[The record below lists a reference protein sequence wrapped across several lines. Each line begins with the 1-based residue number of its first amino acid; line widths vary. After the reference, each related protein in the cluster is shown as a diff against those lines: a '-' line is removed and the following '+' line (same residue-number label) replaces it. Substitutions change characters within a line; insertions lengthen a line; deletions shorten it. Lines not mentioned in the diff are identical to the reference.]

1 MRPGAGAGA
10 GAGDLPLAGPD
21 PTPRSCA
28 GLQPGAGAGDAG
40 PGPAAVS
47 AVYLPLT
54 LSILIHVRL
63 WTAVANPHLSL
74 AEIKRVGVGQRTVR
88 AAVAAT
94 KLRPSIFN
102 RRNLHK
108 YLCLVKDECLGRY

>member
-1 MRPGAGAGA
+1 MRPGAGAGT

-21 PTPRSCA
+21 PAPRSCA

-47 AVYLPLT
+47 ADYHWLT
-54 LSILIHVRL
+54 LYSSM
-63 WTAVANPHLSL
+63 ANLHLSL

-88 AAVAAT
+88 AAVTAT
-94 KLRPSIFN
+94 KLLPSIFN

>member
-1 MRPGAGAGA
+1 MRVQPGAGA

-28 GLQPGAGAGDAG
+28 GLQPGAGDAAL
-40 PGPAAVS
+40 GPAAVS
-47 AVYLPLT
+47 ADYLPLT
-54 LSILIHVRL
+54 HSMLIHVQL
-63 WTAVANPHLSL
+63 WTSVANLHLSL

-88 AAVAAT
+88 AAVTAT

>member
-1 MRPGAGAGA
+1 MRVQPGAGAGA
-10 GAGDLPLAGPD
+10 GELPLAGPD

-28 GLQPGAGAGDAG
+28 GLQPGAGDAAL
-40 PGPAAVS
+40 GPAAVS
-47 AVYLPLT
+47 ADYLPLPHYNT
-54 LSILIHVRL
+54 HITHPS
-63 WTAVANPHLSL
+63 TANLHLSL

-88 AAVAAT
+88 AAVTAT

>member
-1 MRPGAGAGA
+1 MLPGAGA

-28 GLQPGAGAGDAG
+28 GLQPGAGDAAL
-40 PGPAAVS
+40 GPAAVS
-47 AVYLPLT
+47 ADYLPLT
-54 LSILIHVRL
+54 HSILIHVHC
-63 WTAVANPHLSL
+63 TALANLHLSL

-102 RRNLHK
+102 RRNSHK
-108 YLCLVKDECLGRY
+108 YLCLVKDESLGKS

>member
-28 GLQPGAGAGDAG
+28 GLQPGDGAGDAAL
-40 PGPAAVS
+40 GPAAVS
-47 AVYLPLT
+47 VDYLPLPHYNT
-54 LSILIHVRL
+54 HITHPS
-63 WTAVANPHLSL
+63 TANLHLSL

-88 AAVAAT
+88 AAVTAT